1 MVYNNIESND
11 SLYDLMA
18 LHASSKNERSVTMT
32 ASKKSDFGTGSI
44 YLQIIRLAIPTTL
57 AQLINV
63 LYNVVDRIF
72 IGHVASASMESLTG
86 IGLALPVITILTAFA
101 NLFSM
106 GGTPLFSM
114 ARGAGEEERAKKVM
128 GNVFAMLLL
137 TGTVLAV
144 LCFLF
149 RRPLLYLFGA
159 SNDTVDYASSYLSI
173 YLLGTLFAM
182 VSLGMNP
189 FINAQGFGVTG
200 MLTVSIGAVLN
211 LLLDPL
217 FIFVLNMGVRGAA
230 LATVLSQLVSAAWVL
245 RFLTGRTALLTLSRA
260 FMKLDLSLIKE
271 IVVLGLA
278 GFIMYITNALVQ
290 IACNTTLQT
299 WGGDIYV
306 SIMTLINSVR
316 EVVSMP
322 ILGMNDAAKP
332 IYGFNYGA
340 KKYLRLKRAI
350 RFVAVSCIL
359 ISLAVWG
366 LVFRFPEFFIRIF
379 NDDPEVLR
387 LGVPALHVYFFGF
400 FLMTLQFAGQSVFQ
414 ALGMSKRAIFFSLFR
429 KVIIV
434 VPLTLLLPHVGGLGV
449 TGVFMAEP
457 ISNLIGGGASF
468 TTMMLTVYR
477 KLGEE

>member
-1 MVYNNIESND
+1 M
-11 SLYDLMA
+11 
-18 LHASSKNERSVTMT
+18 SV
-32 ASKKSDFGTGSI
+32 SKKSDFGSGNI

-72 IGHVASASMESLTG
+72 IGHIPSASMESLTG
-86 IGLALPVITILTAFA
+86 IGLALPIITILTAFA

-106 GGTPLFSM
+106 GGAPLFSM
-114 ARGAGEEERAKKVM
+114 ARGAKDEKRAEKVL
-128 GNVFAMLLL
+128 GNVFSMLIL
-137 TGTVLAV
+137 TGAVLAV
-144 LCFLF
+144 LCFVF
-149 RRPLLYLFGA
+149 QRPLLYLFGA
-159 SNDTVDYASSYLSI
+159 SDETYPFASAYLSL
-173 YLLGTLFAM
+173 YLTGTLFAM

-211 LLLDPL
+211 LILDPL

-230 LATVLSQLVSAAWVL
+230 LATVLSQLVSCLWVL
-245 RFLTGRTALLTLSRA
+245 RFLTGKQALITLNRA
-260 FMKLDLSLIKE
+260 AMRLDFSLIGE
-271 IVVLGLA
+271 IVTLGLA
-278 GFIMYITNALVQ
+278 GFIVYLTNALVQ
-290 IACNTTLQT
+290 IVCNSTLQT
-299 WGGDIYV
+299 LGGDIYV

-322 ILGMNDAAKP
+322 IMGMNDAAKP
-332 IYGFNYGA
+332 IFSFNYGA
-340 KKYLRLKRAI
+340 KKYLRLKKAI

-359 ISLAVWG
+359 ISLVVWG
-366 LVFRFPEFFIRIF
+366 LVFRFPEFFIRVF

-414 ALGMSKRAIFFSLFR
+414 SLGKSKRAIFFSLFR

-434 VPLTLLLPHVGGLGV
+434 VPLTILLPHIGGLGV
-449 TGVFMAEP
+449 IGVFMAEP
-457 ISNLIGGGASF
+457 VSNLIGGGACF

-477 KLGEE
+477 HLGDE